1 MSVRTEHGWQRG
13 RVAGPQVDP
22 VELQHLRRRGR
33 LGGTASRC
41 CTLVKHRLQASCLD
55 KPFLALT
62 CRTTEMQGDMTLTA
76 VQCSNCRLQQR
87 MVHPPDGTHPAR
99 RQQRVDTSFHPRA
112 VTQNN
117 AAEQQ
122 TTHPR
127 SNADFRAML
136 LTPKQQPSNKDKDSM
151 QE

>member
-1 MSVRTEHGWQRG
+1 M
-13 RVAGPQVDP
+13 QV
-22 VELQHLRRRGR
+22 G
-33 LGGTASRC
+33 
-41 CTLVKHRLQASCLD
+41 
-55 KPFLALT
+55 
-62 CRTTEMQGDMTLTA
+62 MTLTA
-76 VQCSNCRLQQR
+76 DQCSHCRVQQR

-117 AAEQQ
+117 SADQH

-136 LTPKQQPSNKDKDSM
+136 LTPKSQPTHKDKDSM

>member
-1 MSVRTEHGWQRG
+1 MQWPSRT
-13 RVAGPQVDP
+13 
-22 VELQHLRRRGR
+22 
-33 LGGTASRC
+33 
-41 CTLVKHRLQASCLD
+41 
-55 KPFLALT
+55 LT
-62 CRTTEMQGDMTLTA
+62 CGITKMQGSMMLTS
-76 VQCSNCRLQQR
+76 VVCSNCRVQQR

-117 AAEQQ
+117 SAEQQ

-136 LTPKQQPSNKDKDSM
+136 LTPKQQPSNKDKDAM

>member
-1 MSVRTEHGWQRG
+1 
-13 RVAGPQVDP
+13 
-22 VELQHLRRRGR
+22 
-33 LGGTASRC
+33 
-41 CTLVKHRLQASCLD
+41 
-55 KPFLALT
+55 
-62 CRTTEMQGDMTLTA
+62 MQGGVTLTA
-76 VQCSNCRLQQR
+76 GQCANCRVQQR

-112 VTQNN
+112 VTQNSS
-117 AAEQQ
+117 AEQQ

-136 LTPKQQPSNKDKDSM
+136 LTPKEQPSNKDKDAM